1 MSEEKSVRELEKAL
15 AKARRKE
22 KSEHVVK
29 TSRNFDY
36 IGADPKTV
44 KKEKP
49 GMADTPGYV
58 GLPKKQKRK
67 TENKW

>member
-1 MSEEKSVRELEKAL
+1 MSEKSVRDLEKEL
-15 AKARRKE
+15 AKARRRE
-22 KSEHVVK
+22 ASERKVT

-49 GMADTPGYV
+49 GSADIPGYI
-58 GLPKKQKRK
+58 GLPKKQKRR